1 MVQILIYPF
10 VYLVWDSQTLNI
22 QRFSENF
29 LIYNFEVFHVSLKDR
44 PSLLRFLR
52 ATDTFAR
59 SYFFSFYTLIFCF
72 RSVKIDVSIFAQNPF
87 IRHSCSQANLLRL
100 KKGRIDSF
108 RRLSLVLQNQND
120 EKISFTKLTSP
131 NLSELKSKTW
141 VHCGFVT

>member
-29 LIYNFEVFHVSLKDR
+29 LIYNFEVFYVSLKDR
-44 PSLLRFLR
+44 PSLLRFYEQQTLLP
-52 ATDTFAR
+52 AR
-59 SYFFSFYTLIFCF
+59 IFFSFYTLIFCF
-72 RSVKIDVSIFAQNPF
+72 RTVKIDVSIFAQNPF

-100 KKGRIDSF
+100 RVELIHSED
-108 RRLSLVLQNQND
+108 SLVLQNQNE
-120 EKISFTKLTSP
+120 EKFSFTKLTSP
-131 NLSELKSKTW
+131 NLSELWSKTW

>member
-72 RSVKIDVSIFAQNPF
+72 RTVKIDVSIFAQNPF

-100 KKGRIDSF
+100 RVELIHSKDSHLSF
-108 RRLSLVLQNQND
+108 KMKTTKSLVLQNSHHLTCL
-120 EKISFTKLTSP
+120 SFGVKHGCIAGL
-131 NLSELKSKTW
+131 
-141 VHCGFVT
+141 